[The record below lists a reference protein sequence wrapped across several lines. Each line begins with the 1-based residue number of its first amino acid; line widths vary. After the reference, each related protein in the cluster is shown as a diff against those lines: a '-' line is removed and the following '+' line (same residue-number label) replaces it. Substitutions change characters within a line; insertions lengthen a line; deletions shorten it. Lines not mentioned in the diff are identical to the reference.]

1 MGYKGVQDILW
12 MSVMHGPKRS
22 GDNPLTRYVHGCVH
36 IMRILQ
42 GSNEA
47 IKSTFYVPKMN
58 IKKAVKMVCLD
69 IMSRRNQIKET
80 WTAFGQNVQT
90 EERGDCLNDMKTE
103 ILRVRMT
110 PEEKAALNKQASL
123 HHKTMSEYI
132 RSVAK
137 CPPDVTRDEFESS
150 IVRMIYEINKIGVNI
165 NQIAKKYNEHNYVEP
180 SEELL
185 CKLDEVYGMM
195 KHTIR
200 IMKGDRNVAH
210 Y

>member
-1 MGYKGVQDILW
+1 M
-12 MSVMHGPKRS
+12 
-22 GDNPLTRYVHGCVH
+22 
-36 IMRILQ
+36 
-42 GSNEA
+42 
-47 IKSTFYVPKMN
+47 
-58 IKKAVKMVCLD
+58 
-69 IMSRRNQIKET
+69 
-80 WTAFGQNVQT
+80 
-90 EERGDCLNDMKTE
+90 NDMKTE
-103 ILRVRMT
+103 MLRVRMT
-110 PEEKAALNKQASL
+110 PKEKAALHRRACL
-123 HHKTMSEYI
+123 HRKSMSEYI

-137 CPPDVTRDEFESS
+137 CPPDVTRDEFDAS

-185 CKLDEVYGMM
+185 FKLDEVYGMM